1 MVTNADIA
9 QCPCPC
15 CFFFLSFFSLSC
27 SRLPSFHVQE
37 EVILPRVR
45 DRDSNKRKHK
55 KRSTSPCEGKKKYPR
70 KKTEERVNERGGD
83 ESKHVDMTATCFL
96 PPLFISF
103 FTTRFFLFLS
113 SLFFFFECMYGLG
126 PICLN
131 LSLSPCICMFLIL
144 VISMLFLFQ
153 NLPVPFSN
161 LGSHTLRMSRC
172 RQSSNPCPRFR
183 FGSQKS
189 SDREWQLASFFFP

>member
-1 MVTNADIA
+1 
-9 QCPCPC
+9 
-15 CFFFLSFFSLSC
+15 
-27 SRLPSFHVQE
+27 
-37 EVILPRVR
+37 
-45 DRDSNKRKHK
+45 
-55 KRSTSPCEGKKKYPR
+55 
-70 KKTEERVNERGGD
+70 
-83 ESKHVDMTATCFL
+83 
-96 PPLFISF
+96 
-103 FTTRFFLFLS
+103 
-113 SLFFFFECMYGLG
+113 MYGLG

-189 SDREWQLASFFFP
+189 SDREWQLASFFFPWISGSFLSCSFPSTRESQDPCAELGILRCTKSWFCPGPRPLLPSVSSIHISLKSLLPRDRPEPSLLHVVLLRIFQTHQKCIPLFWVVFHVISFLFHPLLLLENSRSLVDP